1 MGILKY
7 KRELIIGLK
16 IVVPI
21 IGILFLDWSIGMVF
35 LYFFL
40 DLLFVAGE
48 TILKIFVSLKS
59 SIGSRIGIFVRFVL
73 LFAMMFIFIL
83 VAAGHFFDGGSD
95 NMKATFD
102 MEIIYSLALVY
113 AVEFLV
119 GFIFSG
125 DFKTTTAN
133 EVEKKTY
140 YLLGLIFMV
149 MLLFLFLLNSFAKP
163 DQVNYVLG
171 ISLILAREAADYLV
185 GRGVAKTL

>member
-1 MGILKY
+1 MGILKF

-16 IVVPI
+16 ILVPL
-21 IGILFLDWSIGMVF
+21 IGIIFLGWSIGMVF

-40 DLLFVAGE
+40 DLIFVAGE

-59 SIGSRIGIFVRFVL
+59 TIGSRIGIFLRFIL
-73 LFAMMFIFIL
+73 IFSIIFIFIL
-83 VAAGHFFDGGSD
+83 IAAGHFFDGGAD

-102 MEIIYSLALVY
+102 MEIIYSLTLVY
-113 AVEFLV
+113 VVEFLI

-125 DFKTTTAN
+125 EFKNTTAN

-149 MLLFLFLLNSFAKP
+149 MLLFLFLLNAFAKP

-171 ISLILAREAADYLV
+171 ISLILGREGAEYLIV
-185 GRGVAKTL
+185 RGKKL

>member
-1 MGILKY
+1 
-7 KRELIIGLK
+7 
-16 IVVPI
+16 
-21 IGILFLDWSIGMVF
+21 
-35 LYFFL
+35 
-40 DLLFVAGE
+40 
-48 TILKIFVSLKS
+48 
-59 SIGSRIGIFVRFVL
+59 
-73 LFAMMFIFIL
+73 
-83 VAAGHFFDGGSD
+83 
-95 NMKATFD
+95 MKATFE

-125 DFKTTTAN
+125 DFKTATAN

-171 ISLILAREAADYLV
+171 ISLILAREGADYFV
-185 GRGVAKTL
+185 GRKKHNSANI

>member
-1 MGILKY
+1 MDILKY
-7 KRELIIGLK
+7 KRGLIIALK
-16 IVVPI
+16 VLVPI
-21 IGILFLDWSIGMVF
+21 IGILFLSWSIGMVF

-40 DLLFVAGE
+40 DLIFVAGE
-48 TILKIFVSLKS
+48 TILKIFVSMKS
-59 SIGSRIGIFVRFVL
+59 SIGSRIGIFLRFIL
-73 LFAMMFIFIL
+73 LFALMFIFIL
-83 VAAGHFFDGGSD
+83 VAAGHFFDGGAD
-95 NMKATFD
+95 NMKATFE

-125 DFKTTTAN
+125 DFKTATAN

-149 MLLFLFLLNSFAKP
+149 MLLFLFLLNTFAKP

-171 ISLILAREAADYLV
+171 ISLILAREGADYLV
-185 GRGVAKTL
+185 GKPRK

>member
-1 MGILKY
+1 M
-7 KRELIIGLK
+7 
-16 IVVPI
+16 
-21 IGILFLDWSIGMVF
+21 
-35 LYFFL
+35 
-40 DLLFVAGE
+40 
-48 TILKIFVSLKS
+48 KS
-59 SIGSRIGIFVRFVL
+59 SIGSRIGIFLRFIL
-73 LFAMMFIFIL
+73 LFALMFIFIL
-83 VAAGHFFDGGSD
+83 VAAGHFFDGGAD
-95 NMKATFD
+95 NMKATFE

-125 DFKTTTAN
+125 DFKTATAN

-171 ISLILAREAADYLV
+171 ISLILAREGADYFV
-185 GRGVAKTL
+185 GRKKHNSANI